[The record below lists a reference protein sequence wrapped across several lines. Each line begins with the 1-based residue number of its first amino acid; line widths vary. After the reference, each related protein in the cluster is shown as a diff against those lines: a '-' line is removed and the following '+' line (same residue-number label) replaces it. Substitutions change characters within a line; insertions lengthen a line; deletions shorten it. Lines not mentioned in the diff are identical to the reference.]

1 MKRGLTAIALEPT
14 PARPGP
20 GAMPDELLRVLEM
33 TIGRRVDGLLSG
45 DHRSTLLGRGTE
57 LAQVR
62 PYIAGDDPRRLDWN
76 VTARTGTPHV
86 RVELAE
92 RVLVTWLLADLS
104 PSMAFGTA
112 ERRKADVAAG
122 ALLALGHA
130 ASVRGNRV
138 GVLTFGRADERM
150 LPPRQGRAGLLG
162 VMLTLRES
170 DVEASPGGHSLAS
183 ALRRLAAIAKQRALV
198 CVISDF
204 RGQIDWRPAL
214 VEIAGR
220 HDVLAVEI
228 RDPREQVLPN
238 VGELTL
244 IDSETGQRLRV
255 DTRSKALRERFTAAA
270 RAERAAVAR
279 TLAQTGAHHVV
290 LSTDGEWL
298 QPLAA
303 SLRARRRRR

>member
-1 MKRGLTAIALEPT
+1 MTRGLTSIALEPT

-20 GAMPDELLRVLEM
+20 GPMPDELLRVLEM

-62 PYIAGDDPRRLDWN
+62 PYVPGDDPRRLDWD

-92 RVLVTWLLADLS
+92 RILVTWLLADLS
-104 PSMAFGTA
+104 ASMAFGTA

-138 GVLTFGRADERM
+138 GVVTFGRQIEQVM
-150 LPPRQGRAGLLG
+150 PPRQGRAGLLG
-162 VMLTLRES
+162 VMLTLRET
-170 DVEASPGGHSLAS
+170 EAEGTPGGRAM
-183 ALRRLAAIAKQRALV
+183 ADAMRRLGAMARQRALV

-204 RGQIDWRPAL
+204 RGRLDWKRRSSRSPDGTTFWQSRSA
-214 VEIAGR
+214 
-220 HDVLAVEI
+220 
-228 RDPREQVLPN
+228 
-238 VGELTL
+238 
-244 IDSETGQRLRV
+244 
-255 DTRSKALRERFTAAA
+255 TRASRCC
-270 RAERAAVAR
+270 R
-279 TLAQTGAHHVV
+279 T
-290 LSTDGEWL
+290 S
-298 QPLAA
+298 A
-303 SLRARRRRR
+303 S